1 MKKYLLTILA
11 AFLCCLQI
19 SAQTRDIALT
29 AGVCVPMYRQSG
41 ADMLLGVHY
50 GQFSSTGLGFR
61 AGLQWTPEVADVE
74 HGFGLPL
81 AVAWRSKARSSSDRL
96 RSGAYSAAGTLHANT
111 TATTGGNLLASFLLS
126 LFSDIEFYGG
136 ITPLWTKGPSTSPGT
151 TYSGS
156 TVTEHWTEKRSPLS
170 LTLDAGMNINYSLW
184 RFDIKLMPA
193 FHFDPFGALVLHSD
207 TTGPDSVTFSE
218 TPVRWFFTF
227 SGGLAFRF

>member
-1 MKKYLLTILA
+1 MKKPYLILLA
-11 AFLCCLQI
+11 LAYCLQAP
-19 SAQTRDIALT
+19 AQTRDVALT
-29 AGVCVPMYRQSG
+29 AGVYAPMYRQTG
-41 ADMLLGVHY
+41 GEFLLGVCY
-50 GQFSSTGLGFR
+50 GQFSGTGLGFR
-61 AGLQWTPEVADVE
+61 AGLQWTPDIADVE
-74 HGFGLPL
+74 DSFGLPV

-170 LTLDAGMNINYSLW
+170 LTLDAGMNINYSIW

-193 FHFDPFGALVLHSD
+193 FHFDPFGTLVLHENS
-207 TTGPDSVTFSE
+207 TYATGATFSE
-218 TPVRWFFTF
+218 IPLHWFFSV

>member
-11 AFLCCLQI
+11 ALLCCLQV
-19 SAQTRDIALT
+19 SAQTRDITLT
-29 AGVCVPMYRQSG
+29 AGVCVPMYRQTG
-41 ADMLLGVHY
+41 GELLLGVHY

-81 AVAWRSKARSSSDRL
+81 AVAWRSKARDGQERL
-96 RSGAYSAAGTLHANT
+96 RSGAYSVAGTFRGQPAS
-111 TATTGGNLLASFLLS
+111 TTGSNLLASFLLG
-126 LFSDIEFYGG
+126 LFSDMEFYAGL
-136 ITPLWTKGPSTSPGT
+136 TPVWIAGAAASPAKG
-151 TYSGS
+151 YGS
-156 TVTEHWTEKRSPLS
+156 SFVAEHWTEKRSPVS
-170 LTLDAGMNINYSLW
+170 LTLDAGMNINYSIW

-193 FHFDPFGALVLHSD
+193 FHFDPFGPLVLHSD
-207 TTGPDSVTFSE
+207 TMRPDSVTFSE

>member
-81 AVAWRSKARSSSDRL
+81 AVAWRSKARDGQERL

-111 TATTGGNLLASFLLS
+111 TATTGGNLLASFLLG
-126 LFSDIEFYGG
+126 LFSDMEFYAGL
-136 ITPLWTKGPSTSPGT
+136 TPVWIAGAAASPAKG
-151 TYSGS
+151 YGS
-156 TVTEHWTEKRSPLS
+156 NFVTEHRTEKRSPLS
-170 LTLDAGMNINYSLW
+170 LTVDAGMCLNYSLW

-207 TTGPDSVTFSE
+207 TTGPDSITFSE